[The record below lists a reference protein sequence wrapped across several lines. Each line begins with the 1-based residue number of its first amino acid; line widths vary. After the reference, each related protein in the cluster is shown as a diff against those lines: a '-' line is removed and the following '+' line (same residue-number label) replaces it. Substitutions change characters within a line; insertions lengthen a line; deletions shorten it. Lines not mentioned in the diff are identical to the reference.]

1 MADNSKDGMRQNI
14 ESIFINLF
22 TSDETINE
30 LFDKMLKKKATY
42 KEVDKFAEV
51 IGNLLSVAIKQS
63 IPDGETIEYDQLAIL
78 SDMMPKLLKNNHTLI
93 TDFGAR
99 VQKQLNNNFGVGL
112 NAVKPKIDNARVAR
126 IQEQILESVDN
137 IRLENVISEPI
148 INYSMSIV
156 TSMIFENLEFQYNA
170 GLSPRISRKSAGDCC
185 EWCQNLAGV
194 FEYTKHPEDIFKR
207 HKFCRCLVEYQ
218 EPNSKKVNVH
228 TRKNTSSEDYKRLY
242 RERETERKVKR
253 QKESAYRL
261 SKYGSYNKY

>member
-22 TSDETINE
+22 ESDETVKE

-51 IGNLLSVAIKQS
+51 IGNLLSVAIKKN
-63 IPDGETIEYDQLAIL
+63 IPDGELLIEQLALL

-93 TDFGAR
+93 TDFGTK

-112 NAVKPKIDNARVAR
+112 NAVKPKIDKERVTR
-126 IQEQILESVDN
+126 IQEKILESVDN
-137 IRLENVISEPI
+137 IGLRKVVSEPI
-148 INYSMSIV
+148 INYSMSVV
-156 TSMIFENLEFQYNA
+156 TSMLYENLEFQYNV
-170 GLSPRISRKSAGDCC
+170 GLSPRISRKSNGNCC
-185 EWCQNLAGV
+185 EWCQNLTGD

-218 EPNSKKVNVH
+218 EPSFKKVNVH
-228 TRKNTSSEDYKRLY
+228 TGKNTSAEDYKKLY
-242 RERETERKVKR
+242 RERETERKTKR
-253 QKESAYRL
+253 QKELDSRL
-261 SKYGSYNKY
+261 SKYGSYNKF